1 MTQLLRVADINSY
14 LANNGWHQES
24 GSPRGPTLWSLDN
37 EYELIVPT
45 RDNMGDSDLR
55 IRDILQCLSAVED
68 RSPTDISDEIS
79 SPLVDTQWY
88 RSFPEGHPAGFTSLT
103 SGLQAVHGVRDLI
116 SAAARAVV
124 DGPHYAFRGKPPRSV
139 AGLLRRVELGP
150 TRPGSF
156 ILTVRV
162 PATGPATSAHTEPLP
177 GRGVLFQMLEA
188 LSAVA
193 AASERGTLAAFDT
206 TVTAG
211 VSADFCT
218 ALSDLAGLQRREP
231 FEISFRWARGL
242 VSTVPAQAIAFPAG
256 AGALIR
262 AASRHLRQL
271 NASGTAIVVGRVES
285 LHDDAPGGDR
295 WRVKVRGELR
305 TELGVNSRRTV
316 WVRLA
321 GQAAYDLA
329 IRAHRDGLNVRVTG
343 ALASMNG
350 PIELLEQPDGLEVI
364 SDERRNN
371 APRNGSTN
379 DVG

>member
-1 MTQLLRVADINSY
+1 MTQPLRVADISSY
-14 LANNGWHQES
+14 LANNGWRRES
-24 GSPRGPTLWSLDN
+24 GSSQGPAIWSLDD
-37 EYELIVPT
+37 EYELLVPA

-68 RSPTDISDEIS
+68 RSPTDISQEIS

-88 RSFPEGHPAGFTSLT
+88 RSFPEGHPTGFTALT
-103 SGLQAVHGVRDLI
+103 SGLQAVQGVRDLI
-116 SAAARAVV
+116 SASARAVV
-124 DGPHYAFRGKPPRSV
+124 DGPHFAFSGKPPGSV

-162 PATGPATSAHTEPLP
+162 PATGPAVSARTEPLP
-177 GRGVLFQMLEA
+177 GRGVLLQMFEA

-193 AASERGTLAAFDT
+193 AASHEDTLTAFDN

-211 VSADFCT
+211 VSADFCI

-242 VSTVPAQAIAFPAG
+242 QSAVPTQAIAFPAG
-256 AGALIR
+256 TGALIR
-262 AASRHLRQL
+262 AASRRLRQL
-271 NASGTAIVVGRVES
+271 NASGAATVIGRVES

-295 WRVKVRGELR
+295 WRAKVRGELR
-305 TELGVNSRRTV
+305 TDLGVNARRTV

-321 GQAAYDLA
+321 GQPAYDRA
-329 IRAHRDGLNVRVTG
+329 IQAHRDGLKVRVAG
-343 ALASMNG
+343 VLSSVNG
-350 PIELLEQPDGLEVI
+350 RVELLEQSSGLEVI
-364 SDERRNN
+364 DDERRNN
-371 APRNGSTN
+371 APGNGSAN
-379 DVG
+379 NAG